1 MKELEKY
8 STCLKRID
16 EFSQNLGIKKKDRTI
31 FKMKQSENENE
42 KCLVLENGSFDS
54 PEPWFVID
62 ENDEIHTLL
71 SLQSLKNILESL
83 KQSQKENFEL
93 RLEKAIYQQIPV
105 DFNDVWTVAMDEIKQ
120 KAQNGTMEVS
130 IDLEK
135 LISKIK
141 QEHPNL
147 FVDMQA
153 MIERVNQ
160 NERDS
165 CHVLDCS
172 TPSPMCV
179 LNAGAELFFV
189 VIRVSLIK

>member
-8 STCLKRID
+8 NTCLKRID
-16 EFSQNLGIKKKDRTI
+16 EFSQNLGIKKEDRTI
-31 FKMKQSENENE
+31 FEMKKSENENE
-42 KCLVLENGSFDS
+42 KCLVLKNGSFES

-62 ENDEIHTLL
+62 DNNEIHTLL
-71 SLQSLKNILESL
+71 SLQSLRNMLENL

-135 LISKIK
+135 LVLKIK

-160 NERDS
+160 NER
-165 CHVLDCS
+165 L
-172 TPSPMCV
+172 
-179 LNAGAELFFV
+179 
-189 VIRVSLIK
+189 

>member
-1 MKELEKY
+1 MKELKKY
-8 STCLKRID
+8 SNCLKYID
-16 EFSQNLGIKKKDRTI
+16 EFSQNLGMKKKDRTI
-31 FKMKQSENENE
+31 FKMKKSENENE
-42 KCLVLENGSFDS
+42 KCLILEKGSFES

-83 KQSQKENFEL
+83 RQTQKENFEL

-105 DFNDVWTVAMDEIKQ
+105 DFNDVWIVAMDEIKQ
-120 KAQNGTMEVS
+120 NAQNGSVEIG

-153 MIERVNQ
+153 MIERANQ
-160 NERDS
+160 NER
-165 CHVLDCS
+165 L
-172 TPSPMCV
+172 
-179 LNAGAELFFV
+179 
-189 VIRVSLIK
+189 

>member
-71 SLQSLKNILESL
+71 SLQSLKNVLESL

-160 NERDS
+160 NER
-165 CHVLDCS
+165 L
-172 TPSPMCV
+172 
-179 LNAGAELFFV
+179 
-189 VIRVSLIK
+189 

>member
-93 RLEKAIYQQIPV
+93 R
-105 DFNDVWTVAMDEIKQ
+105 
-120 KAQNGTMEVS
+120 
-130 IDLEK
+130 
-135 LISKIK
+135 
-141 QEHPNL
+141 
-147 FVDMQA
+147 
-153 MIERVNQ
+153 
-160 NERDS
+160 
-165 CHVLDCS
+165 
-172 TPSPMCV
+172 
-179 LNAGAELFFV
+179 
-189 VIRVSLIK
+189 

>member
-1 MKELEKY
+1 ME
-8 STCLKRID
+8 
-16 EFSQNLGIKKKDRTI
+16 
-31 FKMKQSENENE
+31 
-42 KCLVLENGSFDS
+42 VLILLSL
-54 PEPWFVID
+54 VID

-160 NERDS
+160 NER
-165 CHVLDCS
+165 L
-172 TPSPMCV
+172 
-179 LNAGAELFFV
+179 
-189 VIRVSLIK
+189 